1 MLHYTIK
8 ELSEKTG
15 LSHSTLR
22 YYEEIGLLTNVR
34 HEGNRRIYTEEHLR
48 RIDGILCFKNT
59 NLPISKIL
67 EFYNYE
73 ENLAENISDII
84 NLVETHEQNII
95 AQIDTLQQ
103 HLEHIR
109 QKVYY
114 YTEVKKALDNAKAIP
129 QWEDIFTQPSPTSQ
143 DS

>member
-1 MLHYTIK
+1 MTTFTIK

-15 LSHSTLR
+15 LSHPTLR
-22 YYEEIGLLTNVR
+22 YYEEIGLLTNVK
-34 HEGNRRIYTEEHLR
+34 HEGNKRIYTEEHLR

-59 NLPISKIL
+59 NLPINKML

-73 ENLAENISDII
+73 ENLEANISDII
-84 NLVETHEQNII
+84 NLVETHEKNII
-95 AQIDTLQQ
+95 EQIDTLQH

-114 YTEVKKALDNAKAIP
+114 YTEVKKALDEGRAIP
-129 QWEDIFTQPSPTSQ
+129 QWNDISP
-143 DS
+143 